1 MSSLKGDDFFISGL
15 AASHDASQLK
25 GNVVAVDA
33 TYYLR
38 LLLDRSH
45 EPLIPAVG
53 GPLALEDCIE
63 VDLNKWKANDCTP
76 FFVFDGC
83 PVKGQDE
90 LSLELGRA
98 ANVGTNAA
106 WELYNNAQ
114 AQPAVETFG
123 LHSGKTASQSLILIP
138 AQCLIL
144 AQGRIVWSRSTRPSR
159 ASSEDAA
166 SISWCRLSRLSRR

>member
-38 LLLDRSH
+38 LLLERSH

-98 ANVGTNAA
+98 ANIGTNAA

-123 LHSGKTASQSLILIP
+123 LHSGKEANCSP
-138 AQCLIL
+138 ALQHN
-144 AQGRIVWSRSTRPSR
+144 V
-159 ASSEDAA
+159 
-166 SISWCRLSRLSRR
+166 

>member
-1 MSSLKGDDFFISGL
+1 MRVCVVATSHCHQNTSLQPIRPRPHHSLLRRAADMSSLKGDDFFISGL
-15 AASHDASQLK
+15 AASHDSSQLK

-38 LLLDRSH
+38 LLLERSH

-98 ANVGTNAA
+98 ANIGTNAA

-123 LHSGKTASQSLILIP
+123 LHSGKGANCSL
-138 AQCLIL
+138 
-144 AQGRIVWSRSTRPSR
+144 
-159 ASSEDAA
+159 
-166 SISWCRLSRLSRR
+166 